1 MSCRNGI
8 NGQLLCT
15 ALFFSLATE
24 NKYGE
29 CVSNEKQTALR
40 VVLLRAQS
48 FWVGGRPNKYGY
60 EAIKIK
66 LHRGTSNTANCTHIL
81 SYTVPQQLPL
91 DTGDEEVSLII
102 LMALDPNA
110 PAAGSAQFK
119 FTARKL
125 FDSRHRG
132 GWPRNGPSWGC
143 VALRLPES
151 RACHLIY
158 ILSALPPSTG

>member
-1 MSCRNGI
+1 MSSGNGI

-15 ALFFSLATE
+15 PLFFFFSLATK

-48 FWVGGRPNKYGY
+48 FWVGGRANKSHFRGY
-60 EAIKIK
+60 EAVKIK

-91 DTGDEEVSLII
+91 DTGYEEVSLII
-102 LMALDPNA
+102 LMALDPIA
-110 PAAGSAQFK
+110 PAAGQHSSSSLHESSLTRA
-119 FTARKL
+119 TAA
-125 FDSRHRG
+125 DGQGTVHPGDVSH
-132 GWPRNGPSWGC
+132 
-143 VALRLPES
+143 
-151 RACHLIY
+151 
-158 ILSALPPSTG
+158 